1 MVGAPIASAETE
13 IVADAA
19 AMSAEEI
26 RPPPAAAARW
36 PAAEI
41 DAVAVRVVVEP
52 LVPFRPAVM
61 IAVLRTIA
69 TPAVVVPVGPPAVP
83 AVAAAVRVLIAP
95 RLLGVPAVLRLAA
108 IMRRAVHCRSETSVM
123 ASPGGGSLHCTGA
136 LYFHGWPLDA
146 LDLSVPDRRD

>member
-1 MVGAPIASAETE
+1 MVGASVASAETE
-13 IVADAA
+13 IIADAA

-26 RPPPAAAARW
+26 RPAPAAASR

-52 LVPFRPAVM
+52 LVPPRPAVV
-61 IAVLRTIA
+61 IAVLRTVA
-69 TPAVVVPVGPPAVP
+69 TPPVVASVGASAVTT
-83 AVAAAVRVLIAP
+83 VAAAIRALFALRVL
-95 RLLGVPAVLRLAA
+95 GVAAVLRLAA

-146 LDLSVPDRRD
+146 LDFSVPDRRD